1 MAIAIADRS
10 FLLQYSQRSIIPP
23 VRLSTPIMGI
33 VGNLKT
39 MQLEELLQWLSLS
52 KKTGTLEINHDK
64 LSKRIYF
71 RDGLIVSSS
80 SNRPEEYLG
89 HFLVSHGLISDDALT
104 EAIQLQKQTHVLLG
118 KILVTKGWLT
128 EADLHHM
135 LRLKTEESIYDVFYW
150 EEGDFLF
157 HDDDLPES
165 AMVPMALDVTGI
177 LMEGV
182 QRVDEFR
189 RIRKLIPNDQ
199 AIPVVIAELNY
210 EDLDAGERQILD
222 LVDDER
228 TVEEIRLQ
236 THSSDFHV
244 CRILYRQW
252 QEGRLKVV
260 KARVRHATGAISL
273 GSTGAVPVTSA
284 FSIPASGPP
293 TAAALV
299 EAARGFLSEQSFEAA
314 LRHLRAARS
323 LEPENHEIGDMLTQ
337 TEKSI
342 RDAVESSGVM
352 LTSIP
357 QLAVSFEQLTSS
369 KLSPQEG
376 FMLTRINGSYDIQSI
391 LKITPMPQL
400 DALLVFWKLSKEGFV
415 KLKAGKAK

>member
-1 MAIAIADRS
+1 
-10 FLLQYSQRSIIPP
+10 
-23 VRLSTPIMGI
+23 MGI

-52 KKTGTLEINHDK
+52 KKTGTLEINHASLTK
-64 LSKRIYF
+64 KIYF

-89 HFLVSHGLISDDALT
+89 HFLVSHGLITDEALT
-104 EAIQLQKQTHVLLG
+104 EAIQLQKKTHVLLG
-118 KILVTKGWLT
+118 KILLNNGALT
-128 EADLHHM
+128 EDSLHQM

-150 EEGDFLF
+150 EEGDFQFL
-157 HDDDLPES
+157 DDDLPES

-189 RIRKLIPNDQ
+189 RIRKLIPNEQ
-199 AIPVVIAELNY
+199 GIPVVIAELNY

-236 THSSDFHV
+236 THSSEFQV
-244 CRILYRQW
+244 SRILYRQW

-260 KARVRHATGAISL
+260 KARSRNATGKVSL
-273 GSTGAVPVTSA
+273 PVPLA
-284 FSIPASGPP
+284 AAAGPAGPP
-293 TAAALV
+293 TAATLV
-299 EAARGFLSEQSFEAA
+299 DAARGFLAQQSFEAA
-314 LRHLRAARS
+314 LRHLRAARC
-323 LEPENHEIGDMLTQ
+323 LEPENQDIGEMLTS

-342 RDAVESSGVM
+342 RDAVESSGVR
-352 LTSIP
+352 LSSIP
-357 QLAVSFEQLTSS
+357 QLAVTFEQLTSS

-400 DALLVFWKLSKEGFV
+400 DALLLFWKLSKEGFV